1 MVHQCSNRENNFFQC
16 LVMFVVPSFVV
27 VHCCGDD
34 GGVSVRPSD
43 HHLFSSV

>member
-1 MVHQCSNRENNFFQC
+1 
-16 LVMFVVPSFVV
+16 MFVVPSFVV

-43 HHLFSSV
+43 HCPFFFFR

>member
-1 MVHQCSNRENNFFQC
+1 
-16 LVMFVVPSFVV
+16 MFVVPSFVV

-43 HHLFSSV
+43 HCPFFFFFR